1 MGEGRWVEVRVS
13 TDHGVN
19 EKKCVKALQQLR
31 KELAGEELPTQD
43 VVEPSDGSVAIA
55 VALMGEGAEQTVV
68 AVLGDWIRRRK
79 NPATVTLTLEGDSIE
94 VDRPTSEERQPELAA
109 FLTRH

>member
-94 VDRPTSEERQPELAA
+94 VDRPTSEEREEALTA
-109 FLTRH
+109 FLARH